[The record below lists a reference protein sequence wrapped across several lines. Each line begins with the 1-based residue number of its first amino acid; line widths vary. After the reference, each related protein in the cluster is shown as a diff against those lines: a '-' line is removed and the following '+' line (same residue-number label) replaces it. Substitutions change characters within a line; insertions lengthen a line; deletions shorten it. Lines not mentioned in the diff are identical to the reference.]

1 MRGGTADPAFDAHAL
16 PIKAWTLA
24 YWQYW
29 QPWIVLDNAFDHAA
43 ASLQSVVRTPW
54 DKVTGPVSALLAS
67 VWRLGWTVLG
77 PRLFRDD
84 LGDLVDIIAESPA
97 KIGSIAKQSVRI

>member
-1 MRGGTADPAFDAHAL
+1 M
-16 PIKAWTLA
+16 
-24 YWQYW
+24 
-29 QPWIVLDNAFDHAA
+29 LDNAFDHAA

-84 LGDLVDIIAESPA
+84 IGDLVDIIVESPA
-97 KIGSIAKQSVRI
+97 KVGIIAKQSVRR